1 MKQFKVYWNNTVEIN
16 LVADFDT
23 LDEAKQY
30 CTDNTKGYDEIGDKD
45 NCWEGRSNNFHYEV
59 YDGEKE
65 ILDEDG
71 DVVDFRAK
79 APAETSDSRIMLA
92 VSQRVGCTQQN
103 VRVILI
109 KAGLITP
116 KKRRAAVRK

>member
-45 NCWEGRSNNFHYEV
+45 NCWEGRGNNFHYEV
-59 YDGEKE
+59 YEGDYE
-65 ILDEDG
+65 IKDEDG
-71 DVVDFRAK
+71 DVVDFK
-79 APAETSDSRIMLA
+79 EPVYVTKQYYL
-92 VSQRVGCTQQN
+92 
-103 VRVILI
+103 
-109 KAGLITP
+109 
-116 KKRRAAVRK
+116 